1 MDMRLILTNKKS
13 HYLLSKRPVTRLFY
27 HKGVAFVRFQWLKN
41 YQDLEEQIL
50 FMKWNL
56 NKSKLELERWVNGDL
71 ANVRLEKNSRSSSLE
86 ESIEVIER
94 EISVLECEKVEL
106 LELIDSFNGTDNK
119 IVKLKYIED
128 MDVYDIA
135 DETGYSVSYIRKR
148 HTEIRKTLSFVD
160 EYESRREERLKKQ
173 EEMDYYSADQDQ
185 LSLF

>member
-1 MDMRLILTNKKS
+1 M
-13 HYLLSKRPVTRLFY
+13 
-27 HKGVAFVRFQWLKN
+27 RFQWLKN

-56 NKSKLELERWVNGDL
+56 NKSRLELDRWVNGDL

-86 ESIEVIER
+86 ENIRIIENE
-94 EISVLECEKVEL
+94 LEL
-106 LELIDSFNGTDNK
+106 LEKEKIELMELIDSFSGADNQ
-119 IVKLKYIED
+119 IVKLKYIGD

-160 EYESRREERLKKQ
+160 EYEARREDRLKKQ
-173 EEMDYYSADQDQ
+173 DEIDYYSIDQDQ

>member
-1 MDMRLILTNKKS
+1 MG
-13 HYLLSKRPVTRLFY
+13 KRPVTRLFY

-56 NKSKLELERWVNGDL
+56 NKSRLELDRWVNGDL

-86 ESIEVIER
+86 ENIRIIENE
-94 EISVLECEKVEL
+94 LELLEKEKVEL
-106 LELIDSFNGTDNK
+106 MELIDSFSGADNQ
-119 IVKLKYIED
+119 IVKLKYIDD

-160 EYESRREERLKKQ
+160 EYEARREERLKKQ

>member
-1 MDMRLILTNKKS
+1 M
-13 HYLLSKRPVTRLFY
+13 
-27 HKGVAFVRFQWLKN
+27 RFQWLKN

-56 NKSKLELERWVNGDL
+56 NKSRLELDRWVNGDL

-86 ESIEVIER
+86 ENIRIIENE
-94 EISVLECEKVEL
+94 LELLEKEKVEL
-106 LELIDSFNGTDNK
+106 MELIDSFSGADNQ
-119 IVKLKYIED
+119 IVKLKYIGD

-160 EYESRREERLKKQ
+160 EYEARREERLKKQ

>member
-1 MDMRLILTNKKS
+1 M
-13 HYLLSKRPVTRLFY
+13 TRLFY

-56 NKSKLELERWVNGDL
+56 NKSRLELDRWVNGDL

-86 ESIEVIER
+86 ENIRIIENE
-94 EISVLECEKVEL
+94 LELLEKEKVEL
-106 LELIDSFNGTDNK
+106 MELIDSFSGADNQ
-119 IVKLKYIED
+119 IVKLKYIDD

-148 HTEIRKTLSFVD
+148 HTEIRKTLSFVV
-160 EYESRREERLKKQ
+160 EYEARREERLKKQ
-173 EEMDYYSADQDQ
+173 EEMDYYSSDQDQ

>member
-1 MDMRLILTNKKS
+1 M
-13 HYLLSKRPVTRLFY
+13 TRLFY

-56 NKSKLELERWVNGDL
+56 NKSRLELDRWVNGDL

-86 ESIEVIER
+86 ENIRIIENE
-94 EISVLECEKVEL
+94 LEL
-106 LELIDSFNGTDNK
+106 LEKEKTELMELINSFSGADVQ
-119 IVKLKYIED
+119 IVKLKYIDD

-160 EYESRREERLKKQ
+160 EYEARREERLKKQ

>member
-1 MDMRLILTNKKS
+1 M
-13 HYLLSKRPVTRLFY
+13 
-27 HKGVAFVRFQWLKN
+27 RFQWLKN

-56 NKSKLELERWVNGDL
+56 NKSRLELDRWVNGDL

-86 ESIEVIER
+86 ENIRIIENE
-94 EISVLECEKVEL
+94 LELLEKEKVEL
-106 LELIDSFNGTDNK
+106 MELIDSFSGTDNQ
-119 IVKLKYIED
+119 IVKLKYIDD

-160 EYESRREERLKKQ
+160 EYEARREERLKKQ

>member
-1 MDMRLILTNKKS
+1 M
-13 HYLLSKRPVTRLFY
+13 TRQFY

-56 NKSKLELERWVNGDL
+56 NKSRLELDRWVNGDL

-86 ESIEVIER
+86 ENIRIIENE
-94 EISVLECEKVEL
+94 LELLEKEKVEL
-106 LELIDSFNGTDNK
+106 MELIDSFSGADNQ
-119 IVKLKYIED
+119 IVKLKYIDD
-128 MDVYDIA
+128 MDIYDIA

-160 EYESRREERLKKQ
+160 EYEARREERLKKQ
-173 EEMDYYSADQDQ
+173 EEMNYYSADQDQ

>member
-1 MDMRLILTNKKS
+1 M
-13 HYLLSKRPVTRLFY
+13 
-27 HKGVAFVRFQWLKN
+27 RFQWLKN

-56 NKSKLELERWVNGDL
+56 NKSRLELDRWVNGDL

-86 ESIEVIER
+86 ENIRIIENE
-94 EISVLECEKVEL
+94 LELLEKEKVEL
-106 LELIDSFNGTDNK
+106 MELIDSFSGADVQ
-119 IVKLKYIED
+119 IVKLKYIDD

-160 EYESRREERLKKQ
+160 EYEARREERLKKQ
-173 EEMDYYSADQDQ
+173 EEIDYYSADQDQ

>member
-1 MDMRLILTNKKS
+1 M
-13 HYLLSKRPVTRLFY
+13 
-27 HKGVAFVRFQWLKN
+27 RFQWLKN

-56 NKSKLELERWVNGDL
+56 NKSRLELDRWVNGDL

-86 ESIEVIER
+86 ENIRIIENE
-94 EISVLECEKVEL
+94 LEL
-106 LELIDSFNGTDNK
+106 LEKEKTELMELINSFSGADVQ
-119 IVKLKYIED
+119 IVKLRYIDD

-160 EYESRREERLKKQ
+160 EYEARREERLKKQ